1 MIHNVKSNNE
11 QEVKQEV
18 EEEKKET
25 IDMKKSLALK
35 MSSHQEKIS
44 ESCCKDEE
52 DEMAMVVKRCKKLV
66 LQKTQRMERG
76 NNSNKNQFK
85 GDSLRSNKFLQPART
100 LEE

>member
-52 DEMAMVVKRCKKLV
+52 NEIAMVVKRCKKLV
-66 LQKTQRMERG
+66 LKKSHRMGRG
-76 NNSNKNQFK
+76 NNSNNFMTK
-85 GDSLRSNKFLQPART
+85 
-100 LEE
+100 EEKVCNNDFVDLDIL